1 MTSFLNK
8 GEENPFIW
16 SFFLFFRSFLN
27 LAEYYFRNWGIRG
40 KLVKVLLCQLAN
52 KEIAFHEKIAISRN
66 FTFMKIQS
74 LQYVFYSKLAVSQST
89 FNHCLVDSLTNW
101 MLIDAFLDA
110 TFLEVSILIY
120 YYNSNFARLKISI
133 KINILQDL
141 KLNDLLWKRKP
152 CSKITTS
159 TLLQRSS

>member
-1 MTSFLNK
+1 M
-8 GEENPFIW
+8 
-16 SFFLFFRSFLN
+16 
-27 LAEYYFRNWGIRG
+27 
-40 KLVKVLLCQLAN
+40 KVLLCQLAN

-101 MLIDAFLDA
+101 MLIDALLDA

-141 KLNDLLWKRKP
+141 KLNDLL
-152 CSKITTS
+152 
-159 TLLQRSS
+159 